1 MEFSFTE
8 DQLAL
13 REQLS
18 RILGEDIGT
27 TEARAVLDG
36 SAAYSQRT
44 WRALADMGV
53 LGIGFD
59 EEVGGLGLGPMF
71 TCVTMQELGRVNA
84 AVPYVSSLIIV
95 AEAISRAG
103 DSQQRD
109 TLLPALLTG
118 DRIATWAVA
127 EGRLPEQ
134 GTDLTV
140 RHGSNGVNGIKTPVV
155 DAGIADEFLV
165 LASDDAGE
173 TKLGLVSAKDPGVSI
188 EPLNSIDPSRP
199 ISRVTFSNAT
209 FEPLDGDGF
218 RVWSDVLNSAAI
230 FCAWEQIG
238 GAEAILEMA
247 RNYVMERQAF
257 GRSVASYQAVK
268 HRLADMF
275 VKIAMARANALYAA
289 KTMEAGQGDLTIAA
303 ATARISASEAF
314 SYCAREGLHLHGGL
328 GVTWEGDP
336 NLYYRR
342 ARFCDLQFETRRWT
356 GSLVDALAAQRKK
369 ELADVAI

>member
-18 RILGEDIGT
+18 RVLGEDIGT

-44 WRALADMGV
+44 WRTLGDLGV
-53 LGIGFD
+53 LGIAFD
-59 EEVGGLGLGPMF
+59 EDVGGLGLGPMF

-103 DSQQRD
+103 NSQQRD
-109 TLLPALLTG
+109 ALLPALLTG

-127 EGRLPEQ
+127 EGRLPDH
-134 GTDLTV
+134 GTDITV
-140 RHGSNGVNGIKTPVV
+140 RHGPNGVNGVKTPVV

-165 LASDDAGE
+165 LASNDAGE
-173 TKLGLVSAKDPGVSI
+173 TKLGLVSAKDPGISI

-199 ISRVTFSNAT
+199 ISRVTFRDAA

-218 RVWSDVLNSAAI
+218 RVWSDVLNNAAI

-247 RNYVMERQAF
+247 RSYVLERQAF

-268 HRLADMF
+268 HKLADMF
-275 VKIAMARANALYAA
+275 VKLAMARANALYAA
-289 KTMEAGQGDLTIAA
+289 KTMEAGQSDMTIAA

-314 SYCAREGLHLHGGL
+314 SFCAREGLHLHGGL

-356 GSLVDALAAQRKK
+356 GSLVDALAARRKK